1 MSRLRAHHEAV
12 QGIYADSHGRM
23 CRFAQ
28 GKKIASSI
36 MFAMSDIVPPD
47 QGLPSGSHYEQMIE
61 PGLLQVL
68 RWSAVA
74 LTVIF
79 GLVACEALS
88 QRPLELFSIFNFI
101 SFSLLLLLLFWRRL
115 QVRLGSRFLPIALVI
130 VSLAPILGDAA
141 ATWFYAFRRVPIA
154 ETNLDPARLHIMLAL
169 PLLLVSLQYNIK
181 TLIAFTAGSVILP
194 ILLAIPPN
202 RFYNQAIEQ
211 HVQHGVVRFIIYLLV
226 GFVIIRITSQQR
238 QQRQELA
245 LKNAE
250 LTRLTTSM
258 EDLTITRE
266 RNRLARELHDTLS
279 HTLSAVNIQL
289 KALETIME
297 TDPAAAKSRV
307 TQMQNL
313 TRDGLNEARRALNEL
328 RAKPIE
334 EFGLATALRRL
345 AQNGSERGGF
355 QIQIAMPLDFEGIPT
370 QTEQQLYR
378 IAEEAF
384 NNIVRHAQ
392 ARRVELSLEQ
402 RGRRLTLVIQ
412 DDGVGFDEHNKPDG
426 RYGMTGM
433 QERAKLIGGNLSFKS
448 QPNGGTTVQLIV
460 DL

>member
-1 MSRLRAHHEAV
+1 MYEV
-12 QGIYADSHGRM
+12 QSEQPAEILEESNY
-23 CRFAQ
+23 
-28 GKKIASSI
+28 
-36 MFAMSDIVPPD
+36 PPD
-47 QGLPSGSHYEQMIE
+47 HDQLIE

-79 GLVACEALS
+79 GLVACEALN

-115 QVRLGSRFLPIALVI
+115 QLRLGSRFLPIALVI

-141 ATWFYAFRRVPIA
+141 ATWFYAFRRIPIGQ
-154 ETNLDPARLHIMLAL
+154 TGLDPARLHIMLAL
-169 PLLLVSLQYNIK
+169 PLLLVSLQYNVK
-181 TLIAFTAGSVILP
+181 TLITFTVASVILP

-202 RFYNQAIEQ
+202 QFYDQAIQQ
-211 HVQHGVVRFIIYLLV
+211 HVQHGVVRLILYLVV

-238 QQRQELA
+238 LQRQELA
-245 LKNAE
+245 IKNAE

-289 KALETIME
+289 KALETLME
-297 TDPAAAKSRV
+297 TDPEAAKSRV

-313 TRDGLNEARRALNEL
+313 TRDGLNEARRALGEL

-345 AQNGSERGGF
+345 AQQAAERGGF
-355 QIQIAMPLDFEGIPT
+355 QIQIMMPLQFEGIPS

-402 RGRRLTLVIQ
+402 RSRRLTLSIQ
-412 DDGVGFDEHNKPDG
+412 DDGQGFDLDNRPGD

-433 QERAKLIGGNLSFKS
+433 QERAKLIGGNLTFKS
-448 QPNGGTTVQLIV
+448 QPNAGTTVQLTV
-460 DL
+460 DV